1 MRAIPGLTVTGCPD
15 VSVVAFDSPTF
26 NIYAVSLTSPHL
38 PPPSQ
43 VNDGMKERGWALNAL
58 QAPPC
63 LHLAVTVPHTKAGVA
78 DRFVRDLG
86 EVTGAIMADP
96 ASADNSPAAVL

>member
-1 MRAIPGLTVTGCPD
+1 MYVSSAGSTSAVKHLLLRSAKLGLR
-15 VSVVAFDSPTF
+15 
-26 NIYAVSLTSPHL
+26 
-38 PPPSQ
+38 
-43 VNDGMKERGWALNAL
+43 NDDGDCA
-58 QAPPC
+58 